1 MKAQPDPEEVNTVH
15 EYLRAVGF
23 SRVENKEQLNHLL
36 EMTEDSYQ
44 SEKTAFSRNGN
55 DFSERKKEFAPRMG
69 IILRGEYD
77 EKGDY
82 QREYYFPYF
91 QGTQEKLYDNVSV
104 ERHAEKESYAGVC
117 EDLSMGVTIIFYVQ
131 NVVDYLSER
140 HLNQLSFH
148 IASIRFS
155 GLSIDGRI
163 LLPVAKRM
171 TEEENSEA
179 ILQRTRLLKAAR
191 EGDEEAIENLTL
203 EDMDT
208 YSMISRRIADEDVFS
223 IVSTYFMPYGVECDH
238 YNVLGEIL
246 KYELVENSLTKEK
259 VYILTI
265 ERHDLIFE
273 VCINQKDLLGEPAV
287 GRRFKGIIWLQ
298 GNVSFQN

>member
-1 MKAQPDPEEVNTVH
+1 MH

-23 SRVENKEQLNHLL
+23 SSIENKEQLKHLL

-44 SEKTAFSRNGN
+44 SEKTAFSGNGN

-82 QREYYFPYF
+82 QRDYYFPYF
-91 QGTQEKLYDNVSV
+91 EGTQEKFYDNISI

-131 NVVDYLSER
+131 NIVDYLSER
-140 HLNQLSFH
+140 HLNHLSSCT
-148 IASIRFS
+148 ARIRFS

-208 YSMISRRIADEDVFS
+208 YSMVSRRIADEDVFS

-246 KYELVENSLTKEK
+246 NIEMVENSLTRER

-265 ERHDLIFE
+265 ESHDLIFE

-287 GRRFKGIIWLQ
+287 GRRFKGIVWLQ

>member
-1 MKAQPDPEEVNTVH
+1 MH

-36 EMTEDSYQ
+36 KIAEETYQ
-44 SEKTAFSRNGN
+44 SEKTAFSRSGN
-55 DFSERKKEFAPRMG
+55 DFSERKKEFAPGMG
-69 IILRGEYD
+69 IMLRGEYD
-77 EKGDY
+77 EQGDY

-91 QGTQEKLYDNVSV
+91 QGTQEKFYDNISI

-140 HLNQLSFH
+140 HLNRLSDST
-148 IASIRFS
+148 ATIRFS

-163 LLPVAKRM
+163 LLPVAMRM
-171 TEEENSEA
+171 TEEENTEA

-246 KYELVENSLTKEK
+246 KIDQVENSLTKEK
-259 VYILTI
+259 IYVLTI
-265 ERHDLIFE
+265 ESHDLIFE

-287 GRRFKGIIWLQ
+287 GRRFKGIVWLQ
-298 GNVSFQN
+298 GDVSYHN

>member
-1 MKAQPDPEEVNTVH
+1 MH

-23 SRVENKEQLNHLL
+23 SSIENKEQLKHLL

-44 SEKTAFSRNGN
+44 SEKTAFSGNGN

-91 QGTQEKLYDNVSV
+91 EGTQEKFYDNISI

-131 NVVDYLSER
+131 NIVDYLSER
-140 HLNQLSFH
+140 HLNHLSSCT
-148 IASIRFS
+148 ARIRFS

-246 KYELVENSLTKEK
+246 NIEMVENSLTRER

-265 ERHDLIFE
+265 ESHDLIFE

-287 GRRFKGIIWLQ
+287 GRRFKGIVWLQ

>member
-1 MKAQPDPEEVNTVH
+1 MH

-23 SRVENKEQLNHLL
+23 SSIENKEQLKHLL

-44 SEKTAFSRNGN
+44 SEKTAFSGNGN

-82 QREYYFPYF
+82 QRDYYFPYF
-91 QGTQEKLYDNVSV
+91 EGTQEKFYDNISI

-131 NVVDYLSER
+131 NIVDYLSER
-140 HLNQLSFH
+140 HLNHLSSCT
-148 IASIRFS
+148 ARIRFS

-191 EGDEEAIENLTL
+191 EGDEEAIDNLTL

-246 KYELVENSLTKEK
+246 NIEMVENSLTRER

-265 ERHDLIFE
+265 ESHDLIFE

-287 GRRFKGIIWLQ
+287 GRRFKGIVWLQ

>member
-1 MKAQPDPEEVNTVH
+1 MH

-23 SRVENKEQLNHLL
+23 SSIENKEQLKHLL

-44 SEKTAFSRNGN
+44 SEKTAFSGNGN

-82 QREYYFPYF
+82 QRDYYFPYF
-91 QGTQEKLYDNVSV
+91 EGTQEKFYDNISI

-131 NVVDYLSER
+131 NIVDYLSER
-140 HLNQLSFH
+140 HLNHLSSCT
-148 IASIRFS
+148 ARIRFS

-246 KYELVENSLTKEK
+246 NIKMVENSLTRER

-265 ERHDLIFE
+265 ESHDLIFE

-287 GRRFKGIIWLQ
+287 GRRFKGIVWLQ

>member
-1 MKAQPDPEEVNTVH
+1 MH

-23 SRVENKEQLNHLL
+23 SRVENKEQLKYLL
-36 EMTEDSYQ
+36 DMVEDSYQ
-44 SEKTAFSRNGN
+44 SEKTALSENGN

-69 IILRGEYD
+69 LILRGEYD

-91 QGTQEKLYDNVSV
+91 QGSQEKAYENISI

-140 HLNQLSFH
+140 HLNRLSSCT
-148 IASIRFS
+148 AGVRFS

-246 KYELVENSLTKEK
+246 KYEMVENSLTRER

-265 ERHDLIFE
+265 ESHDLIFE

-287 GRRFKGIIWLQ
+287 GRRFKGIVWLQ